1 MRKEERVNWAGR
13 INNIRKDFTD
23 FPEMSMRAAA
33 MQLEIV
39 DILIDQLQNHELF
52 STVLHREGTN
62 AYRIALSKKYR
73 NVKMDVI
80 KVNFNRFNMSL
91 MVTDQ
96 SGDLKYGTFRYR
108 TIQNKSINCT
118 LTSLLHFS
126 TDDEETL
133 INELKDV
140 FYEAEQIYEAS
151 DKRYREFGDEDNVDL
166 NKFKFIDLCT
176 KYTGWQTHVGY
187 ARKCEA
193 LRYGYSDDTESLLT
207 KEDRCYSTQ
216 CDVVMTADEVAACAD
231 LAEAL
236 MDKLHDSSWKW
247 TNPEFVDSLINDL
260 A

>member
-73 NVKMDVI
+73 NVKMDI
-80 KVNFNRFNMSL
+80 IRVNFNRFNMSL

-108 TIQNKSINCT
+108 TIQNKSVNCT
-118 LTSLLHFS
+118 LTSVLHFS
-126 TDDEETL
+126 TDDEERL

-151 DKRYREFGDEDNVDL
+151 DKRYREFGDDDNVDL
-166 NKFKFIDLCT
+166 EEFKFIDLCT
-176 KYTGWQTHVGY
+176 KYTGSIAIKG
-187 ARKCEA
+187 RLSL
-193 LRYGYSDDTESLLT
+193 LRYRNYDLKNLSAKAFYELVDLEELKNYPGIGPKSIGIIKQIYRFYGL
-207 KEDRCYSTQ
+207 ST
-216 CDVVMTADEVAACAD
+216 D
-231 LAEAL
+231 
-236 MDKLHDSSWKW
+236 
-247 TNPEFVDSLINDL
+247 
-260 A
+260 